1 MKALWISEIMPSVED
16 VLTVSPK
23 IRLTEENKPSTAHRR
38 PYWCICF
45 QARYPFFL
53 NSRTAFDLG
62 EGSSPTTAFSLIF
75 IPGQSTPFSAIRLK
89 ASFVSYAPS
98 IRPYQCLF
106 NKGRNS
112 SLSAVSSSVTS
123 IDRSFFD
130 STSTAKCTFSQP
142 LRVVPCFSRIQ
153 SPLFVTFMPVES
165 TATTASFLELLFV
178 ELTLRFVEITSYN
191 LQIAILVHTWKSF
204 RWILL
209 SDDMAFAKRN
219 R

>member
-1 MKALWISEIMPSVED
+1 MQSVED
-16 VLTVSPK
+16 ALTVSPK

-53 NSRTAFDLG
+53 MPRFHRGCCRRSRSNSRTTFDLG

-191 LQIAILVHTWKSF
+191 LQLAILVHNWKSF
-204 RWILL
+204 Q
-209 SDDMAFAKRN
+209 
-219 R
+219 

>member
-1 MKALWISEIMPSVED
+1 MLSVED
-16 VLTVSPK
+16 ALTVSPK

-98 IRPYQCLF
+98 IRPSLTSMSF

-123 IDRSFFD
+123 IDRIFFD
-130 STSTAKCTFSQP
+130 STSTATCTFSQP

-191 LQIAILVHTWKSF
+191 LQLAILVHTWKSF
-204 RWILL
+204 Q
-209 SDDMAFAKRN
+209 
-219 R
+219 

>member
-1 MKALWISEIMPSVED
+1 MSSVED
-16 VLTVSPK
+16 ALTVSPK

-45 QARYPFFL
+45 QAWYPFFL

-62 EGSSPTTAFSLIF
+62 EGSSPITAFSLIF

-98 IRPYQCLF
+98 IRPSFTSMSF
-106 NKGRNS
+106 NKGRNT

-130 STSTAKCTFSQP
+130 STSTATCTFSQP
-142 LRVVPCFSRIQ
+142 LRVFPCFSRIQ

-165 TATTASFLELLFV
+165 TATIASFSGTVICRANF
-178 ELTLRFVEITSYN
+178 EI
-191 LQIAILVHTWKSF
+191 
-204 RWILL
+204 R
-209 SDDMAFAKRN
+209 RN
-219 R
+219 NVV